1 MVNMSVTKLSADHGM
16 GHKYTLNY
24 LPMSNKQAIL
34 I

>member
-1 MVNMSVTKLSADHGM
+1 MVNMSVINLSTNHGM

-24 LPMSNKQAIL
+24 LRMSNKQAIL